1 MAKAT
6 AQKAAVPKTAG
17 NGANQTRKAETR
29 KAESVKVEAAKV
41 ESAKPKAAKA
51 ESAKPE
57 AAEAETASAGNDR
70 QDAPQAP
77 DLTVVVQ
84 SSEAWFKGITALGTE
99 MVTFTTHRLQEG
111 VRISE
116 ALTQCRDLSE
126 ALEVQRDY
134 VRQASEEY
142 LEEANRLV
150 SMTADMT
157 RAAWTPLQDEA
168 GRLTGNGRWPQ
179 QSASAHSDP
188 DPLPP
193 RPSPSR
199 GGE

>member
-29 KAESVKVEAAKV
+29 KAESVKVE
-41 ESAKPKAAKA
+41 AAKA

>member
-41 ESAKPKAAKA
+41 ESAKVEAAEA
-51 ESAKPE
+51 ET
-57 AAEAETASAGNDR
+57 AEAETASAGNDR

>member
-6 AQKAAVPKTAG
+6 AQKVAVPKTTG
-17 NGANQTRKAETR
+17 NGANQTRKA
-29 KAESVKVEAAKV
+29 

-51 ESAKPE
+51 ESTKAESTKPETAKP
-57 AAEAETASAGNDR
+57 ATSKAEAASAGSDR

-179 QSASAHSDP
+179 QPAPAHSDP

>member
-17 NGANQTRKAETR
+17 NGANQTRKAE
-29 KAESVKVEAAKV
+29 
-41 ESAKPKAAKA
+41 AAKA
-51 ESAKPE
+51 ESAKAESAKVE
-57 AAEAETASAGNDR
+57 AAEAETAKAETASAGNDR

>member
-17 NGANQTRKAETR
+17 NGANQSR
-29 KAESVKVEAAKV
+29 
-41 ESAKPKAAKA
+41 KA

-57 AAEAETASAGNDR
+57 AAKAESAKPKAAEAETAKAETASAGNDR